1 MATPARSSSR
11 TLADR
16 WTLEETK
23 PAEEVALERGLLT
36 GIAAFRWVTWVWM
49 AVVLGFDARSSSLER
64 PWAAAV
70 AVAVTLVWTLAASVL
85 VRLDP
90 ARLLTRTALAIELVI
105 AGALVLADWWVY
117 GRVGGIWSSHAQ
129 SLGVAWPAASVLSVG
144 VAFGTMA
151 GILAGVGLGI
161 VRLIGQLA
169 FWVDETDAPLR
180 HGDNQLAAAGTIVM
194 YALVGGLAGLITTK
208 LREAE
213 REVAVARAREEVAR
227 TLHDG
232 VLQTLAVVQRRTND
246 PELGALAREQEVE
259 LRQYLFGTRSAPA
272 AGNGLRRRAGTAD
285 LAAMLR
291 DAAAEAERRQ
301 SIRADI
307 VLTDELPPMPIE
319 VAAAIRGAV
328 AESLV
333 NASKHGGAGHAVV
346 FVEHDPTDGIFCS
359 IKDDG
364 IGFDATERPEGI
376 GLTRSIRGRIDEVG
390 GTVEVDG
397 RPGRGTEIR
406 IRVPT

>member
-1 MATPARSSSR
+1 MATPARSSVR

-23 PAEEVALERGLLT
+23 PVEEVALERGLLT

-49 AVVLGFDARSSSLER
+49 AVVLLFDARSSSLER
-64 PWAAAV
+64 PWAAVV
-70 AVAVTLVWTLAASVL
+70 AIGVTLVWTLVASVL

-90 ARLLTRTALAIELVI
+90 ARLLTRTALGIELAI
-105 AGALVLADWWVY
+105 AAALVIADWWVY
-117 GRVGGIWSSHAQ
+117 GRVGGVWSSHAQ

-144 VAFGTMA
+144 VAFGTVA
-151 GILAGVGLGI
+151 GLAAGAGLGFA
-161 VRLIGQLA
+161 RLIGQLA
-169 FWVDETDAPLR
+169 FWVDDADTPLS

-213 REVAVARAREEVAR
+213 REVAVARARDEVAR

-232 VLQTLAVVQRRTND
+232 VLQTLAVVQRRSND
-246 PELGALAREQEVE
+246 PELAALAREQEVE
-259 LRQYLFGTRSAPA
+259 LRQYLFGTRVAV
-272 AGNGLRRRAGTAD
+272 AGSGLRRGAGTTD
-285 LAAMLR
+285 LAAILR

-307 VLTDELPPMPIE
+307 VLTDELPPIAVE
-319 VAAAIRGAV
+319 VADAVRGAV

-333 NASKHGGAGHAVV
+333 NASKHGGATHAVV
-346 FVEHDPTDGIFCS
+346 FLEHDPTDGLFCS
-359 IKDDG
+359 VKDDG
-364 IGFDATERPEGI
+364 RGFDASEHTEGI
-376 GLTRSIRGRIDEVG
+376 GITKSMRGRLDEVG

-397 RPGRGTEIR
+397 RPGRGTEVR
-406 IRVPT
+406 IRVPV